1 MVEYMVIAVIFCGL
15 AGLFIGFGVM
25 SGVYLAQWVWKK
37 LGQSTKQPMYVWEC
51 CICRHRVQSTFDI
64 HINDRLVCVSC
75 NAEMEPYTPES

>member
-37 LGQSTKQPMYVWEC
+37 LANPQNSRCMFGNAAYAVIACSQPSIFTSM
-51 CICRHRVQSTFDI
+51 TG
-64 HINDRLVCVSC
+64 
-75 NAEMEPYTPES
+75 